1 MMVYCERLGCGPTDD
16 RIWRLKE
23 KTRSLWPQSAEA
35 IGNEM
40 PAVFVLFLF
49 SYALV
54 SRRLEQTVLTG
65 PIVFTIVG
73 MLWR

>member
-1 MMVYCERLGCGPTDD
+1 MKC
-16 RIWRLKE
+16 
-23 KTRSLWPQSAEA
+23 
-35 IGNEM
+35 